1 MASQI
6 IEISSVAIRKLLDK
20 YTPEKAIAEF
30 IWNGFDAKATIIC
43 VNLEID
49 NKEMDTYKTISI
61 SDNGTG
67 ICFEELSDKFKKF
80 HESNKALADNNNI
93 DLTRGKNG
101 CGRLTFFKFARFAK
115 WETRYQ
121 KDSTVMEYN
130 ITASNDDIKQY
141 DTTTPL
147 ISEKKTGTTVVFD
160 EIKDVISTE
169 FINKTLIPFLQA
181 EFAWYLELKEENR
194 IFINGNELDYS
205 SIIADNNDF
214 PINVTVNNNEHTFN
228 CKYFRWNK
236 KLNDEY
242 SRFYLLNSQLELKNN
257 QTTKLNKKGDD
268 FWHSIIVVDDF
279 FDTVNY
285 IDDEVENDKQLRLS
299 FENYEDRAIFN
310 NLINRLNDYL
320 KIKRRP
326 FLKQQANALIDK
338 YEKEDVFPKFSD
350 NDWDKARKQN
360 LEDLVKNL
368 YEVEPA
374 VFMKLNKEQ
383 KGVFIR
389 LLNMIMDSEERDNLL
404 KIVGE
409 VIDLDSK
416 DREEFTKILET
427 TRLKQVIST
436 INLVLDRIKTLE
448 NLKSLVFNHELKANE
463 KDDLQTFIE
472 NHYWIFGEEYRMV
485 CAEEVKFEKAL
496 QKYIYLLRGVDEKTF
511 IEHPDKHKE
520 MDLFLAGAD
529 FRDGRPHNVVVEIKN
544 PTTIKLLTAKELT
557 QLETYLDV
565 ILKQDCF
572 NNANEYWT
580 FMLIGQDYNDIIK
593 RRVANPYT
601 GLIQTGD
608 NYNLY
613 VKKWSEIVL
622 EVENRLKYLLEK
634 LKVERSKLSDNK
646 SLSEIMNEVTNN
658 SAVLQ

>member
-1 MASQI
+1 MASQV

-30 IWNGFDAKATIIC
+30 IWNGFDAKATTIC

-80 HESNKALADNNNI
+80 HESNKALANNNNS
-93 DLTRGKNG
+93 DLIRGKNG
-101 CGRLTFFKFARFAK
+101 CGRLTFFKFARYAK

-121 KDSTVMEYN
+121 KNDDVMEYD

-141 DTTTPL
+141 NTSTPTN
-147 ISEKKTGTTVVFD
+147 SEKEIGTTVIFN
-160 EIKDVISTE
+160 EIKDVISTK
-169 FINKTLIPFLQA
+169 FINKILIPFLQA
-181 EFAWYLELKEENR
+181 EFAWYLELKEENK
-194 IFINGNELDYS
+194 ILINGNELDYS
-205 SIIADNNDF
+205 SIIADNDDF
-214 PINVTVNNNEHTFN
+214 TINVKAYQKTHEFK

-242 SRFYLLNSQLELKNN
+242 SRFYLLNAQLELKNN
-257 QTTKLNKKGDD
+257 QTTKLNKKGDE

-279 FDTVNY
+279 FDNVNY
-285 IDDEVENDKQLRLS
+285 VDNKAESNQQPRL
-299 FENYEDRAIFN
+299 FFDNQFDRLVFN
-310 NLINRLNDYL
+310 NLINQLNDYL

-350 NDWDKARKQN
+350 NDWDKVRKQS

-374 VFMKLNKEQ
+374 IFMKLNKEQ

-416 DREEFTKILET
+416 DREEFAKVLET

-448 NLKSLVFNHELKANE
+448 NLKKIVFEHELKANE
-463 KDDLQTFIE
+463 KDNLQTFIE

-496 QKYIYLLRGVDEKTF
+496 QTYIYILRGVEEKIY
-511 IEHPDKHKE
+511 IEHPDKYKE
-520 MDLFLAGAD
+520 MDLFLTGVD

-544 PTTIKLLTAKELT
+544 PTNIKKLTSKEVT
-557 QLETYLDV
+557 QIKNYIDV
-565 ILKQDCF
+565 ILKQDMF
-572 NNANEYWT
+572 NDNNEFWSFY
-580 FMLIGQDYNDIIK
+580 LIGQDFDDVIKEDIINHE
-593 RRVANPYT
+593 R
-601 GLIQTGD
+601 GLLREKD
-608 NYNLY
+608 NYCLY
-613 VKKWSEIVL
+613 VKKWSEIIN
-622 EVENRLKYLLEK
+622 EVERRLKYLLEK
-634 LKVERSKLSDNK
+634 LQIERGKLTEK
-646 SLSEIMNEVTNN
+646 KILPEIMDEVTNN